1 MSQPRRDQV
10 VRRHGD
16 LQIVEDLSA
25 HRRIWKAQRVGRA
38 LGVVI
43 LMLGLAGLF
52 GAGPLSRGTVGDGGS
67 SIEYDRIGYRD
78 APQTYVL
85 RLARG
90 VARSGKARIW
100 WDGAALTRMRL
111 AQIVPEPAATRLASG
126 RSTFE
131 FDVGE
136 GEGLEVSIEYESIVI
151 GVHTALVGIEG
162 GPTFR
167 LKQVFLP

>member
-1 MSQPRRDQV
+1 MSQPRRDEV
-10 VRRHGD
+10 SRRHGD

-25 HRRIWKAQRVGRA
+25 HRRIWKVQKVGRA

-43 LMLGLAGLF
+43 LILGLAGLF
-52 GAGPLSRGTVGDGGS
+52 GAGPLSKGTVDDGGS

-90 VARSGKARIW
+90 AARSGKARIW
-100 WDGAALTRMRL
+100 LDGAALARMRL
-111 AQIVPEPAATRLASG
+111 AQVVPEPAGTRLAGG
-126 RSTFE
+126 RTTFE

-136 GEGLEVSIEYESIVI
+136 GERIEVAIEYESIVF

>member
-1 MSQPRRDQV
+1 MSRPRRDEV

-25 HRRIWKAQRVGRA
+25 HRRIWKAQKVGRA

-43 LMLGLAGLF
+43 LILGLAGLF
-52 GAGPLSRGTVGDGGS
+52 GAGPLSKGTVSDGAN

-78 APQTYVL
+78 APQTYVI

-100 WDGAALTRMRL
+100 WEGAALARMRL
-111 AQIVPEPAATRLASG
+111 AQIVPEPAGTRLAGG
-126 RSTFE
+126 RTTFE
-131 FDVGE
+131 FDVAE
-136 GEGLEVSIEYESIVI
+136 GEGLEVAIEYQSIVI
-151 GVHTALVGIEG
+151 GVHAALVGIEG

-167 LKQVFLP
+167 IKQVFLP

>member
-1 MSQPRRDQV
+1 MSQPKDDEV
-10 VRRHGD
+10 VRRHED

-25 HRRIWKAQRVGRA
+25 HRRLWKVQKVGRA
-38 LGVVI
+38 LGIVI
-43 LMLGLAGLF
+43 LILGLVGLF
-52 GAGPLSRGTVGDGGS
+52 GAGPLSKGTVGDGAN

-100 WDGAALTRMRL
+100 LERAALTRMRL
-111 AQIVPEPAATRLASG
+111 AQIVPEPAGTRLAGG
-126 RSTFE
+126 RTTFE

-136 GEGLEVSIEYESIVI
+136 GEGIEVSIEYQSIVF
-151 GVHTALVGIEG
+151 GVHTALIGIEG

>member
-1 MSQPRRDQV
+1 MNRPRRDEV
-10 VRRHGD
+10 IRRHGD

-25 HRRIWKAQRVGRA
+25 HRRIWKIQKVGRA

-43 LMLGLAGLF
+43 LILGLAGFF
-52 GAGPLSRGTVGDGGS
+52 GAGPLSKGTVGDGAN
-67 SIEYDRIGYRD
+67 SIVFDRIGYRD
-78 APQTYVL
+78 APQTYVV

-100 WDGAALTRMRL
+100 CDVAALARIRL
-111 AQIVPEPAATRLASG
+111 AQIVPEPAGTRLAGG
-126 RSTFE
+126 RTTFE

-136 GEGLEVSIEYESIVI
+136 GEGLEVSITYESIVI